1 MAVGIPEID
10 AGASIRPCKTALDG
24 DVLFLESC
32 PPCRQTR
39 RGNAETEMR
48 LAARAV
54 GRNCSERHDRSLG
67 IAATSKEQQDLG
79 IANLEGA
86 EALIGV
92 HDRIA
97 KQVRVKYHGSI
108 QVFHVETS
116 FHDRA
121 REDGCWLIR

>member
-10 AGASIRPCKTALDG
+10 AGASIRPGKTALDG

-32 PPCRQTR
+32 APCRQTR
-39 RGNAETEMR
+39 RGNAETEVR

-54 GRNCSERHDRSLG
+54 GRNCSERQDRSLG
-67 IAATSKEQQDLG
+67 IAATSKEQQHLG

-86 EALIGV
+86 EALIGL
-92 HDRIA
+92 HDRIT
-97 KQVRVKYHGSI
+97 KQLRVKFQRSI
-108 QVFHVETS
+108 QVLHVQTS
-116 FHDRA
+116 FHNRA